1 MDYKV
6 EIPHNLTNNDDSL
19 LSVEISPAA
28 FLKRIGNYLSSHLVM
43 QRLLSWSHNRIF
55 QELSLPACITDESPT
70 SMKSNW

>member
-43 QRLLSWSHNRIF
+43 QRLLS
-55 QELSLPACITDESPT
+55 
-70 SMKSNW
+70 